1 MQFIRS
7 AINTPNNREAV
18 ESQEVQ
24 NWFKPES
31 LAKVICFLGSIAAK
45 ELRGAVVPVYGRI

>member
-24 NWFKPES
+24 NWVEPES
-31 LAKVICFLGSIAAK
+31 LAEVICFLGSIAAK

>member
-1 MQFIRS
+1 MQFFKG
-7 AINTPNNREAV
+7 AIDTPNNCEAV

-24 NWFKPES
+24 NWFEPKS

-45 ELRGAVVPVYGRI
+45 DLRGAAVPVYGRI